1 MLNPNPTPSH
11 RSAYTTLTTRRVV
24 RIAIIAALYAVI
36 TLAIAP
42 IGIAYTP
49 IQLRVSEALK
59 VFVLFDP
66 ALAFGIGIGTFIGNL
81 GSPYGIW
88 DLTWSPL
95 TDIAGGLLAWAVYRY
110 VLRGRMPA
118 VAMALYALTTSLAV
132 TIMFVILGVDSFLV
146 LLPPILL
153 SELVI
158 MLPAT
163 PLMFWIKTQ
172 LEARGIQLEPHG

>member
-1 MLNPNPTPSH
+1 MTS
-11 RSAYTTLTTRRVV
+11 LTTRRVV
-24 RIAIIAALYAVI
+24 RIAMIAALYAVV

-66 ALAFGIGIGTFIGNL
+66 WLAVGIGIGTFIGNL

-110 VLRGRMPA
+110 VLRKHLA
-118 VAMALYALTTSLAV
+118 VGAMALYALTTSLAV
-132 TIMFVILGVDSFLV
+132 TIMFVILGVDAFIA
-146 LLPPILL
+146 LLPSILL
-153 SELVI
+153 SELII
-158 MLPAT
+158 MIAAT
-163 PLMFWIKTQ
+163 PLMFWIKRQ
-172 LEARGIQLEPHG
+172 LETRGVELEPHR